1 MQKVPNITNFCFPT
15 ILIHT
20 TIYSVLIE
28 NNCIFFAQTSSKDTK
43 EFSMKNTLSLS
54 DIKTFVGGLQGQ
66 DIELKINKG
75 RNKIVSLTAIIDKVY
90 PSMFIISPTS
100 DVDLDRKSYSYSDV
114 LCGDI
119 VFVNK

>member
-1 MQKVPNITNFCFPT
+1 
-15 ILIHT
+15 
-20 TIYSVLIE
+20 
-28 NNCIFFAQTSSKDTK
+28 
-43 EFSMKNTLSLS
+43 MKNTLSLS
-54 DIKTFVGGLQGQ
+54 DIKNFVGGLQGQ
-66 DIELKINKG
+66 DIELRINKG